1 MATNTDSAKINEL
14 LTRGVSEVIDAS
26 HLKKRLKSGKQ
37 LRVKFGIDPTSPHIH
52 IGRTIPLLKLR
63 DFQELGHKIVL
74 IIGDF
79 TGVIGDT
86 SDKDSERPM
95 LTEKQVQQHM
105 ADYQQQAGKII
116 DLKKCKIHFNSE
128 WLAKLNY
135 HQIGRQADIFS
146 LNEFISRENIAK
158 RLKAG
163 RRVSLREL
171 LYPLMQ
177 GYDSVAVRADVEIGG
192 TDQRF
197 NLLAGRE
204 LQRSYQQEPQDIIT
218 NPLLEG
224 LDGRKMSSSWGN
236 TVNIADT
243 PEEMYGKLMSLHDEL
258 IITYLTLATRVPL
271 QEIKVLQ
278 YDLRAGKNPKVIKM
292 LLAYKIVESY
302 HGQKAAITAEENFK
316 QVFEEKLNPDKISTF
331 KIKQRNIVDVLVAT
345 KLASSKSEAR
355 RLLGQKAI
363 RVDAKIV
370 IDPNYQIG
378 SIDADGVV
386 LQRGKRHFAKII

>member
-128 WLAKLNY
+128 WLA
-135 HQIGRQADIFS
+135 RAMTMTTMT
-146 LNEFISRENIAK
+146 A
-158 RLKAG
+158 AG
-163 RRVSLREL
+163 R
-171 LYPLMQ
+171 YFF
-177 GYDSVAVRADVEIGG
+177 
-192 TDQRF
+192 T
-197 NLLAGRE
+197 
-204 LQRSYQQEPQDIIT
+204 
-218 NPLLEG
+218 
-224 LDGRKMSSSWGN
+224 
-236 TVNIADT
+236 
-243 PEEMYGKLMSLHDEL
+243 
-258 IITYLTLATRVPL
+258 
-271 QEIKVLQ
+271 
-278 YDLRAGKNPKVIKM
+278 
-292 LLAYKIVESY
+292 
-302 HGQKAAITAEENFK
+302 
-316 QVFEEKLNPDKISTF
+316 
-331 KIKQRNIVDVLVAT
+331 
-345 KLASSKSEAR
+345 
-355 RLLGQKAI
+355 
-363 RVDAKIV
+363 
-370 IDPNYQIG
+370 
-378 SIDADGVV
+378 
-386 LQRGKRHFAKII
+386 

>member
-1 MATNTDSAKINEL
+1 
-14 LTRGVSEVIDAS
+14 
-26 HLKKRLKSGKQ
+26 
-37 LRVKFGIDPTSPHIH
+37 
-52 IGRTIPLLKLR
+52 
-63 DFQELGHKIVL
+63 
-74 IIGDF
+74 
-79 TGVIGDT
+79 
-86 SDKDSERPM
+86 
-95 LTEKQVQQHM
+95 
-105 ADYQQQAGKII
+105 
-116 DLKKCKIHFNSE
+116 
-128 WLAKLNY
+128 
-135 HQIGRQADIFS
+135 
-146 LNEFISRENIAK
+146 
-158 RLKAG
+158 
-163 RRVSLREL
+163 
-171 LYPLMQ
+171 MQ